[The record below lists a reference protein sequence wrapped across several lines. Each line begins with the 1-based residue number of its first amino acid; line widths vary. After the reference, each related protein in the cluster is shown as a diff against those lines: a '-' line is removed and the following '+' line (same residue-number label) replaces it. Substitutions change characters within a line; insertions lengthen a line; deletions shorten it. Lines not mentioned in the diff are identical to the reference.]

1 MAENPRQEQRKF
13 VRVPS
18 TLPVRYKFLSNDVAY
33 RDETVREGR
42 TDNIGGGGLL
52 LTGQVPSVDWITE
65 LLMEKVVLAVTIE
78 LPGSEEPVGAIAKVA
93 WLEAIDQNTEVCQ
106 LGLTFKEITS
116 EDRDRIF
123 DFVIKY
129 HAPGKRA

>member
-13 VRVPS
+13 VRVPTS
-18 TLPVRYKFLSNDVAY
+18 FPVRYRFVSPEPGF
-33 RDETVREGR
+33 RDEAVREGR

-65 LLMEKVVLAVTIE
+65 LLMENITLDIEIE
-78 LPGSEEPVGAIAKVA
+78 LPDGHKPAKAAARVA

-106 LGLTFKEITS
+106 LGLTFREITA
-116 EDRDRIF
+116 ENQERIF
-123 DFVIKY
+123 RYVEKN
-129 HAPGKRA
+129 HEAGGKT